1 MEGMSIRN
9 LIEQRL
15 REAFAPQSLEV
26 IDESERHRG
35 HGGWRE
41 GGETHFRIRM
51 VANTFAG
58 QSRVA
63 RHRAVNDCLKPAF
76 DAGLH
81 ALAIEVRTPDERD
94 PRGGGPASLS

>member
-1 MEGMSIRN
+1 MAAGARAAKPTS
-9 LIEQRL
+9 
-15 REAFAPQSLEV
+15 
-26 IDESERHRG
+26 ESA
-35 HGGWRE
+35 
-41 GGETHFRIRM
+41 M
-51 VANTFAG
+51 VADTLAG

-94 PRGGGPASLS
+94 PRGGGPASLA